1 MSARPARTTTGL
13 VFRPAVPND
22 VDAIAAIERA
32 SFSDPWKPAS
42 FAGLLDREHVHFIVA
57 TRGGAV
63 VAFAIA
69 YAAGGEAEIANIAV
83 AAEGRGQGIGSMLLR
98 HLLSELTEAGALEV
112 WLEVRA
118 SNDAAR
124 ALYARFGFSEVGQRR
139 KYYVRPVEDA
149 ISMRCRLADATK

>member
-1 MSARPARTTTGL
+1 MSARPARTMAGL

-22 VDAIAAIERA
+22 LDAIAAIERA
-32 SFSDPWKPAS
+32 SFSDPWNRAS
-42 FAGLLDREHVHFIVA
+42 FAGLLDREHLHFIVA

-83 AAEGRGQGIGSMLLR
+83 ATEARGQGTGSMLLR
-98 HLLSELTEAGALEV
+98 HLLSELTDAGTLEV